1 MKFLVLHGPN
11 LNLFGRRDPHIY
23 GTTTLADGSAI
34 ALMMLT
40 RTVHPPAGSN
50 PVIVFL
56 LQPGWDFLLY
66 PTLSGALLLVLAAG
80 CASRGEVQKGPAAVD
95 LPRFMGTW
103 HVVAHIPYFA
113 ERGHVAARYEYAF
126 RDRDKVGVA
135 YHYREGFDQPEQVR
149 EARASVKEASGNR
162 EWTLWFV
169 GVVPAKWRIVEVA
182 PDYSW
187 ALADYPGRDMGW
199 VLARDPIMD
208 DTLYQDLVKR
218 ARDHGINARQL
229 VRIPQV
235 PEQVGKPGFGEPK
248 AP

>member
-1 MKFLVLHGPN
+1 MPMALPTHVV
-11 LNLFGRRDPHIY
+11 R
-23 GTTTLADGSAI
+23 I
-34 ALMMLT
+34 ALL
-40 RTVHPPAGSN
+40 
-50 PVIVFL
+50 
-56 LQPGWDFLLY
+56 
-66 PTLSGALLLVLAAG
+66 ALLLAMAAG
-80 CASRGEVQKGPAAVD
+80 CASRGPVHAAPDAVD

-113 ERGHVAARYEYAF
+113 ERGHVAARYEYAL
-126 RDRDKVGVA
+126 RDTDKVGVA
-135 YHYREGFDQPEQVR
+135 YHYREGFGEPEQLR
-149 EARASVKEASGNR
+149 EARASVKGDSGNR

-199 VLARDPIMD
+199 ILARDPLMD
-208 DTLYQDLVKR
+208 DARYEELVKK

-229 VRIPQV
+229 VRVPQV
-235 PEQVGKPGFGEPK
+235 PAQVGAPGFGEPK

>member
-1 MKFLVLHGPN
+1 MLLEEH
-11 LNLFGRRDPHIY
+11 LNRHVDPHLI
-23 GTTTLADGSAI
+23 GRHSHHIAQEAQAGLVIELDDGDDVMFGQ
-34 ALMMLT
+34 LGFPGL
-40 RTVHPPAGSN
+40 
-50 PVIVFL
+50 VIH
-56 LQPGWDFLLY
+56 G
-66 PTLSGALLLVLAAG
+66 
-80 CASRGEVQKGPAAVD
+80 
-95 LPRFMGTW
+95 
-103 HVVAHIPYFA
+103 
-113 ERGHVAARYEYAF
+113 ERGHVAARYEYAL
-126 RDRDKVGVA
+126 RDTDKVGVT
-135 YHYREGFDQPEQVR
+135 YHYREGFDQPEQTR
-149 EARASVKEASGNR
+149 EARASVKSESGNR

>member
-1 MKFLVLHGPN
+1 MPMALPTHLV
-11 LNLFGRRDPHIY
+11 R
-23 GTTTLADGSAI
+23 I
-34 ALMMLT
+34 ALL
-40 RTVHPPAGSN
+40 
-50 PVIVFL
+50 
-56 LQPGWDFLLY
+56 
-66 PTLSGALLLVLAAG
+66 ALLLAMAAG
-80 CASRGEVQKGPAAVD
+80 CASRGPVHAAPDAVD

-113 ERGHVAARYEYAF
+113 ERGHVAARYEYAL
-126 RDRDKVGVA
+126 RDTDKVGVA
-135 YHYREGFDQPEQVR
+135 YHYREGFGEPEQLR
-149 EARASVKEASGNR
+149 EARASVKGDSGNR

-199 VLARDPIMD
+199 ILARDPLMD
-208 DTLYQDLVKR
+208 DARYEELVKK

-229 VRIPQV
+229 VRVPQV
-235 PEQVGKPGFGEPK
+235 PAQVGAPGFGEPK

>member
-1 MKFLVLHGPN
+1 MSEADIQDLLRRVRKLEAVREIEQLKYRYWRACDRKDPDGFRDCFVARGADLDYGVIGRFSDREPLAEVFRQIGCGKTEGGAWLVHDIHHGKQ
-11 LNLFGRRDPHIY
+11 
-23 GTTTLADGSAI
+23 
-34 ALMMLT
+34 
-40 RTVHPPAGSN
+40 
-50 PVIVFL
+50 PVIEL
-56 LQPGWDFLLY
+56 LDD
-66 PTLSGALLLVLAAG
+66 AN
-80 CASRGEVQKGPAAVD
+80 
-95 LPRFMGTW
+95 
-103 HVVAHIPYFA
+103 
-113 ERGHVAARYEYAF
+113 
-126 RDRDKVGVA
+126 
-135 YHYREGFDQPEQVR
+135 
-149 EARASVKEASGNR
+149 ASG

-235 PEQVGKPGFGEPK
+235 SEQVGKPGFGEPK

>member
-1 MKFLVLHGPN
+1 MSA
-11 LNLFGRRDPHIY
+11 PH
-23 GTTTLADGSAI
+23 
-34 ALMMLT
+34 
-40 RTVHPPAGSN
+40 TVRM
-50 PVIVFL
+50 IR
-56 LQPGWDFLLY
+56 
-66 PTLSGALLLVLAAG
+66 ALLSAVLLWSLLAA
-80 CASRGEVQKGPAAVD
+80 CASRGAPADSPPDLD

-113 ERGHVAARYEYAF
+113 ERGHVAARYEYSLREA
-126 RDRDKVGVA
+126 DKIGVT
-135 YHYREGFDQPEQVR
+135 YHYREGFAQPEQVR
-149 EARASVKEASGNR
+149 EARASVKGGTGNR

-199 VLARDPIMD
+199 ILARTPVMD
-208 DTLYQDLVKR
+208 DALYDTLVKK

-229 VRIPQV
+229 VRVPQV
-235 PEQVGKPGFGEPK
+235 PAQAGKPGFGEAK

>member
-1 MKFLVLHGPN
+1 MPMP
-11 LNLFGRRDPHIY
+11 LFPRVAR
-23 GTTTLADGSAI
+23 SALI
-34 ALMMLT
+34 
-40 RTVHPPAGSN
+40 
-50 PVIVFL
+50 
-56 LQPGWDFLLY
+56 
-66 PTLSGALLLVLAAG
+66 ALLLVLAAG

-126 RDRDKVGVA
+126 RDRDKVRVA

>member
-1 MKFLVLHGPN
+1 MPMP
-11 LNLFGRRDPHIY
+11 LFPRVARC
-23 GTTTLADGSAI
+23 
-34 ALMMLT
+34 AL
-40 RTVHPPAGSN
+40 
-50 PVIVFL
+50 I
-56 LQPGWDFLLY
+56 
-66 PTLSGALLLVLAAG
+66 ALLLVLAAG

-182 PDYSW
+182 PRLFLGAGRLSGSRHGLGPGPRPDHGRH
-187 ALADYPGRDMGW
+187 ALPGPGE
-199 VLARDPIMD
+199 A
-208 DTLYQDLVKR
+208 R
-218 ARDHGINARQL
+218 ARPRHQCPPAGAHTAGAGTGGQAGVRGTESAIDRQDGGL
-229 VRIPQV
+229 WPRHQSR
-235 PEQVGKPGFGEPK
+235 
-248 AP
+248 